1 MSQAHSNTTPG
12 GSALEDRITAAFV
25 DGLTSADIVPL
36 IAEAESAA
44 LASGKSAE
52 HARERALDPALTAKA
67 VAEARRQMEDSAF
80 GRERLQTAV
89 SRLRERLKEVRAQEE
104 NQRRWTAY
112 LKVKADRDKFAA
124 ELKASYPSMESRLGE
139 LIAKIE
145 ENDREIEFVN
155 GHALPS
161 GAERLRSAELIARGI
176 EAWRVKSA
184 DVVRITRELC
194 LPAFKHDQHR
204 PYAWPRDRRG

>member
-80 GRERLQTAV
+80 GRERLQMAV
-89 SRLRERLKEVRAQEE
+89 ARLRHYCD
-104 NQRRWTAY
+104 N
-112 LKVKADRDKFAA
+112 
-124 ELKASYPSMESRLGE
+124 
-139 LIAKIE
+139 
-145 ENDREIEFVN
+145 
-155 GHALPS
+155 
-161 GAERLRSAELIARGI
+161 
-176 EAWRVKSA
+176 
-184 DVVRITRELC
+184 
-194 LPAFKHDQHR
+194 KHDEHGR
-204 PYAWPRDRRG
+204 KLRRYAK